1 LLIPLRVLLV
11 QGPGQWGYNDKKG
24 EMRLSE
30 KCSVCVPE
38 TQEVLLRERRGATRM
53 RAAGQ
58 FRVVREGV
66 GGAVQTGL
74 PKAAEFQEQA
84 DEVLVPGEGE
94 KQ

>member
-1 LLIPLRVLLV
+1 
-11 QGPGQWGYNDKKG
+11 
-24 EMRLSE
+24 
-30 KCSVCVPE
+30 
-38 TQEVLLRERRGATRM
+38 M